1 MSRMAWRAPSPRPAA
16 HHRARC
22 GTRSS
27 HPPAPDT
34 RRARRRPPTPVLGP
48 PGSTASVRTPL
59 RSAAAMLASLVLPKF
74 RVTGIAGVEDRG
86 VGRGNRCLVTG
97 LDRWNELRGSRLHR
111 RDQLVD
117 MIIGG
122 EDLRFDLAL

>member
-1 MSRMAWRAPSPRPAA
+1 
-16 HHRARC
+16 
-22 GTRSS
+22 
-27 HPPAPDT
+27 
-34 RRARRRPPTPVLGP
+34 
-48 PGSTASVRTPL
+48 
-59 RSAAAMLASLVLPKF
+59 MLASLVLPKF

-122 EDLRFDLAL
+122 EDLRFDLALGDIGTRRNKVLSRVLAMEATVSAAVTVSGPYAAVPFTTRPIPR